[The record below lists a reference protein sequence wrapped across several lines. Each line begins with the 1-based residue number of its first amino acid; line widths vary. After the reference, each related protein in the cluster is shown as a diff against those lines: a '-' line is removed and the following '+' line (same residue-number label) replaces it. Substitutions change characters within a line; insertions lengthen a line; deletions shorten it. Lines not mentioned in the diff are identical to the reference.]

1 MKRKV
6 AGVLAAAMAAGML
19 AGCGSSANRLILQ
32 QQRQRTPRQQREAQK
47 QLQQITVTRSLS
59 SSGTAWVLP
68 TEN

>member
-6 AGVLAAAMAAGML
+6 AGVLAAAAAVPQ
-19 AGCGSSANRLILQ
+19 NRLILQ

>member
-19 AGCGSSANRLILQ
+19 AGCGSSAKPAD
-32 QQRQRTPRQQREAQK
+32 TTAAKAEDTKAQREAQK